1 MNHILTLISSDHNQ
15 PLLHSHIS
23 EVESLLSSKVGKVQW
38 LAPEKAVDLYLSDDV
53 LQPELKNLETYLK
66 PSCIDYFVIKNSQQ
80 RKKRLL
86 IADMDNTVVIGE
98 TLDELADLCGLKS
111 EVAELT
117 ERAMHGEMDF
127 PTSLRARV
135 SMLKGLE
142 ESRLQSTLAKVSIMP
157 GADKLVKVMSDNG
170 ALCVLVSGGFTCFT
184 DPIAQKLGFHHSHG
198 NVFEIVDGRLTGNVT
213 GEIVDHHCKL
223 RYLEQYKASLQV
235 SYSEVVAVGDGA
247 NDIAMIAAAGM
258 GVGYHPKPLLKE
270 KAANSILYGDLT
282 ALLCAQGYTG
292 F

>member
-1 MNHILTLISSDHNQ
+1 MNHILSLVSSDHNQ
-15 PLLHSHIS
+15 PLHHSNIS
-23 EVESLLSSKVGKVQW
+23 EVESLLSAQVEKVQW
-38 LAPEKAVDLYLSDDV
+38 LAPEKAVDLYLSGDV
-53 LQPELKNLETYLK
+53 LQPERKNLETYLN
-66 PSCIDYFVIKNSQQ
+66 PHRIDYFFIHNSKQ
-80 RKKRLL
+80 RTKKLL

-98 TLDELADLCGLKS
+98 TLDELADQCGLKS

-135 SMLKGLE
+135 KMLKGLE
-142 ESRLQSTLAKVSIMP
+142 ESKLDVTLAKVNIMP
-157 GADKLVKVMSDNG
+157 GADKLIRVMSDNG
-170 ALCVLVSGGFTCFT
+170 AICVLVSGGFTSFT
-184 DPIAQKLGFHHSHG
+184 EPIAKRLGFHHDHG
-198 NVFEIVDGRLTGNVT
+198 NMFEIVDGRLTGNVI

-235 SYSEVVAVGDGA
+235 SYSEIVAVGDGA
-247 NDIAMIAAAGM
+247 NDLAMIAAAGM

-282 ALLCAQGYTG
+282 ALLYAQGYTG